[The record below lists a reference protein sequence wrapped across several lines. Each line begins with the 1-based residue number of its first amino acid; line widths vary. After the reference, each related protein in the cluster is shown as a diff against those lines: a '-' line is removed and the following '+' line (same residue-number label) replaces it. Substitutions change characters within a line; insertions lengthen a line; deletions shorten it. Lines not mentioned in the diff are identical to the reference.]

1 MNPEWLL
8 AGLSLGGLLG
18 WWLGQRSHP
27 HPVEAV
33 VPNLA
38 VVPQTEPVISTGNPS
53 AEVTAELA
61 RTRLAYQMA
70 LEMSHFKAGF
80 LARTSHE
87 LRSPLNGM
95 IGMHQLILSDLCDS
109 PEEERDFVGQA
120 HNSALKMVKVLDEI
134 IEVAKLEQGSL
145 ELEIQPLQL
154 AKVLD
159 EVYRRTYLQA
169 KNRNIRYQVSLPD
182 PDFYILADPRW
193 VKQVLISLIDDAI
206 VLMSEGDIRVSV
218 QLDLAAGYAHIYI
231 EDDRPQS
238 YWQEAVDLLQQ
249 AEQPSFSIPEKVK
262 DKDVQA
268 DVQAI
273 GRSSGMTLLMNQ
285 TLLELMNGRLKLLA
299 VSANNPAS
307 LNQIQ
312 CTLPLVPSEE

>member
-8 AGLSLGGLLG
+8 AGLGLSGLFG
-18 WWLGQRSHP
+18 WWLGQRSRP
-27 HPVEAV
+27 HLPEATAPVL
-33 VPNLA
+33 VPL
-38 VVPQTEPVISTGNPS
+38 VPSSEPS
-53 AEVTAELA
+53 ANVLAELQ

-70 LEMSHFKAGF
+70 LEMSQFKAGF

-145 ELEIQPLQL
+145 SLEIQPLQL

-169 KNRNIRYQVSLPD
+169 KNRNIRFQVSLPD

-193 VKQVLISLIDDAI
+193 VKQILISLIDDAI

-218 QLDLAAGYAHIYI
+218 QFDLAARYANIYL
-231 EDDRPQS
+231 EDDRPKQ
-238 YWQEAVDLLQQ
+238 YWQEAIDLLQTV
-249 AEQPSFSIPEKVK
+249 AKPSFSLPNKLTVK
-262 DKDVQA
+262 AVQA
-268 DVQAI
+268 EAQSL

-285 TLLELMNGRLKLLA
+285 TLLELMNGQLQLLA
-299 VSANNPAS
+299 VSSDNPAA
-307 LNQIQ
+307 LNQLL
-312 CTLPLVPSEE
+312 CSLPLVPPETEE